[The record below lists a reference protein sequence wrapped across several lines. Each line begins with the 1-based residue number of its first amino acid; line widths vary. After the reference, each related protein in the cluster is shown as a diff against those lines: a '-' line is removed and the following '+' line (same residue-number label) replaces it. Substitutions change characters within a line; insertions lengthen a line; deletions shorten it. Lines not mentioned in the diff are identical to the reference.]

1 MISQK
6 NKETIEKLE
15 EGRYQNDRT
24 LSLGGVPFTA
34 RDVLVKAPLI
44 AKLNVYYVGGTGRG
58 KTQLG
63 HDLTGYFGDSSCYAM
78 GRPDFEPSELLKLM
92 RLSKLKD
99 AKTDKELV
107 ELSENVR
114 KNLFFIDELNRAPP
128 IVQNYFFDF
137 FDGKLVHD
145 GKILNLGTDGYSLG
159 FATGNLGDGEY
170 VGVSD
175 SDRALKDRMHLI
187 VKLDHP
193 DYRARA
199 VNLLDVFRSK
209 RTPQSDMPLS
219 KREVTKQDIFALH
232 KEFGER
238 ETHPILPI
246 LGVYFTEGL
255 DYLEKVK
262 GNSKIAC
269 DSKWPNGIVG
279 IRTDNDENK
288 LFPLSPRGVLSAI
301 GLTGALQMIAEAKGH
316 NPQAIPLFLD
326 TLRLTIPHSGV
337 IAPRYIDQEHN
348 GDVYS
353 AFDTLL
359 GNGSRNRDGILEKLS
374 NLEEAVALAEAG
386 ITDADLLNDISPVKG
401 RWSPVKEAIEDYAE
415 RNANNLSSEKVK
427 LKEIIEQA
435 RRDKG
440 GK

>member
-1 MISQK
+1 MVSE
-6 NKETIEKLE
+6 NNRLAIEKLE
-15 EGRYQNDRT
+15 SGSYQNDRVI
-24 LSLGGVPFTA
+24 SLGGASFTA
-34 RDVLVKAPLI
+34 RDILVKAPLI
-44 AKLNVYYVGGTGRG
+44 ARLNAYFVGGTGRG

-63 HDLTGYFGDSSCYAM
+63 NDLIGCFPDSSCYAM
-78 GRPDFEPSELLKLM
+78 GRPDFEPSELLKQM
-92 RLSKLKD
+92 RLDKIKN
-99 AKTDKELV
+99 AVTDRDLV
-107 ELSENVR
+107 QLTENVR

-145 GKILNLGTDGYSLG
+145 GRILNLGTDGYSVG

-193 DYRARA
+193 DYRARP
-199 VNLLDVFRSK
+199 VNLLDVFRGK
-209 RTPQSDMPLS
+209 RSPQSDMPTNT
-219 KREVTKQDIFALH
+219 KGITREEILALNR
-232 KEFGER
+232 EFKGR

-255 DYLEKVK
+255 DYLENVK

-269 DSKWPNGIVG
+269 DSRWSNLEGIK
-279 IRTDNDENK
+279 TDNDENK

-301 GLTGALQMIAEAKGH
+301 ALTGALQMIGEAKGE
-316 NPQAIPLFLD
+316 NPQVIPLFLD
-326 TLRLTIPHSGV
+326 ALRFTIPYSGV
-337 IAPRYIDQEHN
+337 MAPRYVEQEHG

-359 GNGSRNRDGILEKLS
+359 GNDSGNRTEISEKS
-374 NLEEAVALAEAG
+374 SKLEEAVALAEAG
-386 ITDADLLNDISPVKG
+386 VTDADLLNDISPVKG
-401 RWSPVKEAIEDYAE
+401 KWSPVREAIEDYAQK
-415 RNANNLSSEKVK
+415 NKLDNSSARVK
-427 LKEIIEQA
+427 LREIVEQVHQSG
-435 RRDKG
+435 G